1 MTPLA
6 KLPAAASAAN
16 PLAGLRGYH
25 LPAALSWWPPAPGWW
40 LLLLCLVA
48 LAGGLAWWLLRRRRL
63 RAAARAAE
71 LELVALRARL
81 AEQGDAGDFVRR
93 LSILLRRYAIRAFPR
108 RQVAALTGEAWL
120 GFLDA
125 QGGDGEFSGGA
136 GRALA
141 ELPYRPHITRAAG
154 EEMARLVEHWIRRN
168 REVVS

>member
-6 KLPAAASAAN
+6 KLPAAANAAD

-40 LLLLCLVA
+40 LLALCAVA
-48 LAGGLAWWLLRRRRL
+48 LAGGLAWWLLRRRRR

-71 LELVALRARL
+71 LELAALRARL
-81 AEQGDAGDFVRR
+81 AEQGDTGDFVRQ
-93 LSILLRRYAIRAFPR
+93 LSMLLRRYAIRAFPR
-108 RQVAALTGEAWL
+108 REVAALTADAWL

-125 QGGDGEFSGGA
+125 QGGDGGFSGGA
-136 GRALA
+136 GRTLA

-154 EEMARLVEHWIRRN
+154 DEMARLVERWIRRN
-168 REVVS
+168 RELAS